1 MICYK
6 EDELMRDKNII
17 KFQVYYFVLLAA
29 AGAFTP
35 YINVYLEKSI
45 GLEGSQIGL
54 ITAIS
59 LIIGVCVIPLW
70 GIIGDK
76 TRKYQL
82 LLMISLASSIVV
94 LYFYAKQTVYLG
106 CIICAL
112 LLEITRLGQTPMS
125 DTISMNY
132 TKVHG
137 GNYGSIRGMGSLGYM
152 LGSMAVGFLADS
164 FGLDGPL
171 FTCYIL
177 LLGVALLLCFT
188 FPKTSPQEEKEKPE
202 KGNFKDLLHNK
213 NFLFILILV
222 IITQIVIDSS
232 GAYAGNHLISTLKGN
247 NSFISWLTFIQVLP
261 EFLFLMVASQ
271 IIRKVGYKKFY
282 LFATILMAIRLYIYA
297 FIPNAYVFLAISIVH
312 CFGVA
317 CSTVGNLAYIQDT
330 VDSRVFG
337 TAITLL
343 NASMSIGKAI
353 LGYIFGFIY
362 QYYGSFRIFLISAII
377 VSGAV
382 ILIALTKRFDQLD
395 NHTQSKTLSH

>member
-1 MICYK
+1 MKDI
-6 EDELMRDKNII
+6 NIR
-17 KFQVYYFVLLAA
+17 KFQIYYFILLAA

-35 YINVYLEKSI
+35 YINVYLEQSI
-45 GLEGSQIGL
+45 GLEGAQIGL

-76 TRKYQL
+76 TRKYHL

-94 LYFYAKQTVYLG
+94 LYFYSKQTVYLG
-106 CIICAL
+106 CIVFAL
-112 LLEITRLGQTPMS
+112 LLEVVRLGQTPMS

-132 TKVHG
+132 TKTHD

-171 FTCYIL
+171 FTSYMIL
-177 LLGVALLLCFT
+177 LGIALLLCFT
-188 FPKTSPQEEKEKPE
+188 FPKTSSQDKEEKPE
-202 KGNFKDLLHNK
+202 KGNFKDLLLNK
-213 NFLFILILV
+213 NFLFILFLV

-247 NSFISWLTFIQVLP
+247 NSLISWLTFIQVLP
-261 EFLFLMVASQ
+261 EFLFLMIASQ
-271 IIRKVGYKKFY
+271 VIRKFGYKKFY
-282 LFATILMAIRLYIYA
+282 LFSTILMAIRLYIYA
-297 FIPNAYVFLAISIVH
+297 FIPDPYVFLIISVVH

-317 CSTVGNLAYIQDT
+317 CSTVANLAYIQDT
-330 VDSRVFG
+330 VDPRVFG

-343 NASMSIGKAI
+343 NAAMSIGKAI
-353 LGYIFGFIY
+353 YGYVFGYIY
-362 QYYGSFRIFLISAII
+362 QFHGSFRLFLVSAII
-377 VSGAV
+377 VTVAV
-382 ILIALTKRFDQLD
+382 IIIAFTHQFDRLD
-395 NHTQSKTLSH
+395 NRQQ